1 MVIKRPK
8 IRKLKNMAIRGLVV
22 MVAWGALWYQL
33 RHHDNLSALPGQLA
47 ERLGD
52 PGATG
57 FLGLVFFLMLINW
70 SLEALKWRYLIRK
83 SEKISFFRSL
93 KAIFTGISAGTFTPN
108 RLGEFL
114 GRSFVLDKTHPWKVF
129 FMTLIGSYSQLLAT
143 ILFGT
148 FGLFFFTW
156 HYSVLS
162 TGFTYLDRI
171 IIFFGLATVAL
182 LMLLYF
188 NIDVLDKMFGKRLRR
203 RRPGFATWFRVI
215 SAYNASELLVV
226 LLFSISRYLTFSIQY
241 LLLLK
246 LFGLSVPTVHALAII
261 AVVYLV
267 MTIIPSIAWS
277 EIGIRGSASLY
288 FFGFYFTAIG
298 STQDPSLEIL
308 STTTALWLVNLV
320 LPALLG
326 TLFVYH
332 LRVFRN
338 PKNGN

>member
-1 MVIKRPK
+1 MTIKRPK
-8 IRKLKNMAIRGLVV
+8 IRKLKNIAVRGLVV
-22 MVAWGALWYQL
+22 VVAWAALWYQL
-33 RHHDNLSALPGQLA
+33 RHHENLAALPGQLL
-47 ERLGD
+47 ERLKN
-52 PGATG
+52 PGSMAVMG
-57 FLGLVFFLMLINW
+57 IVFLLMLLNW

-108 RLGEFL
+108 RLGEFI

-148 FGLFFFTW
+148 AGVFFFTW
-156 HYSVLS
+156 HYSELS

-171 IIFFGLATVAL
+171 IVFFALATVVL

-188 NIDVLDKMFGKRLRR
+188 NINILDKLIGKRLRR
-203 RRPGFATWFRVI
+203 RRPGFGSWFRVI
-215 SAYNASELLVV
+215 SSYNQTELLVV
-226 LLFSISRYLTFSIQY
+226 LLFSLSRYVVFTAQY
-241 LLLLK
+241 LLLLS
-246 LFGLSVPTVHALAII
+246 LFGVKVPLIQAMAII
-261 AVVYLV
+261 GVIYLV

-277 EIGIRGSASLY
+277 EIGVRGSASIY
-288 FFGFYFTAIG
+288 FFGFYFAAAGVTEDA
-298 STQDPSLEIL
+298 SLGIL

-332 LRVFRN
+332 LRVFRS
-338 PKNGN
+338 PKNGT